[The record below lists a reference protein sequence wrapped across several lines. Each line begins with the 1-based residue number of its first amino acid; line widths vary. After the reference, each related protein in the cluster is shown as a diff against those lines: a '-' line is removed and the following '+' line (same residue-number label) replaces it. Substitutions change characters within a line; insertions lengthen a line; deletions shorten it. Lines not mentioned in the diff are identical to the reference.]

1 MTDTN
6 AIGRLSAVAAAT
18 GLVLALAGCT
28 APLDGTAVTSPSAT
42 STAPSLPT
50 NSPTDGSDATDA
62 AAAQSLLEQ
71 LPIRTSLE
79 SVSNDASG
87 DLLIEERED
96 GTVWLSLSGLSLTGA
111 VEPRVLLTSAPLE
124 DNDGGLRFPSDVGSQ
139 VGSLTSAA
147 DQELQIIDPETIG
160 SIESILILG
169 VGDPGTRQLAAARVP
184 PSSTEQ

>member
-28 APLDGTAVTSPSAT
+28 APLDGTAVASPSAT
-42 STAPSLPT
+42 SAAPSLPT
-50 NSPTDGSDATDA
+50 STPTDGSDATDSP
-62 AAAQSLLEQ
+62 AAQSLLEQ

-79 SVSNDASG
+79 SVSDDATG

-111 VEPRVLLTSAPLE
+111 VEPRVLFTSAPLE
-124 DNDGGLRFPSDVGSQ
+124 DNDGELRFPSDVGSE
-139 VGSLTSAA
+139 VGSLTADA
-147 DQELQIIDPETIG
+147 DQELQITDPETIG

-169 VGDPGTRQLAAARVP
+169 VGDPGVRNLAAARVS
-184 PSSTEQ
+184 PSSTGQ

>member
-1 MTDTN
+1 MHGTPRWN
-6 AIGRLSAVAAAT
+6 RRHQ
-18 GLVLALAGCT
+18 
-28 APLDGTAVTSPSAT
+28 PLGDVHRSQPSYEQ
-42 STAPSLPT
+42 PHGWP
-50 NSPTDGSDATDA
+50 DATDA

-160 SIESILILG
+160 ASRAS
-169 VGDPGTRQLAAARVP
+169 
-184 PSSTEQ
+184 